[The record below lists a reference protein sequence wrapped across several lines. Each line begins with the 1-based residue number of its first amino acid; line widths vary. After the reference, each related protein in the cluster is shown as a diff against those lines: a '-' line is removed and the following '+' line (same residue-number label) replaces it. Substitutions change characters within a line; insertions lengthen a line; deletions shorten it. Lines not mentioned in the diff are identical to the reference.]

1 MPDRAGARRAAP
13 CPLFDQSSQETGFP
27 LMGVHVLFLE

>member
-1 MPDRAGARRAAP
+1 MPDRAGASPRPP

-27 LMGVHVLFLE
+27 LMGAHVLLLE